1 MPGLWRRSARV
12 EPVTEPVVE
21 APVVETP
28 KYVTPEEL
36 NAALDRATQQM
47 VSTVQGLAAPR
58 PAPAPQQPPIQQ
70 FNEQQIA
77 DITEDELNEA
87 FTEGNLVKYD
97 KLQKQRIAKERQDY
111 RRDIH
116 QLKQEGMQAIAGL
129 TQQMSAPK
137 RAGLEKYQGEIDA
150 ILGTFPVETRA
161 NQQVLEFVYNSV
173 RGNHFR
179 ELVDAE
185 AEVAKRAANTKPTQ
199 GSGDAATDRTTAMA
213 AKSVSWNES
222 LDKRMAGRNATP
234 ADQALA
240 TTGKDPDQFARQLG
254 YKNMEDYLAK
264 TAEYETK
271 KTHKW

>member
-1 MPGLWRRSARV
+1 MPIFSRRSA
-12 EPVTEPVVE
+12 PE
-21 APVVETP
+21 APAKPVEETPIVDTP
-28 KYVTPEEL
+28 KYVTPDDMT
-36 NAALDRATQQM
+36 AALDRATQHIIG
-47 VSTVQGLAAPR
+47 TVQSLVTPR
-58 PAPAPQQPPIQQ
+58 PVPTQQQQ
-70 FNEQQIA
+70 TQPFNEQQVP
-77 DITEDELNEA
+77 DINEEELQQA
-87 FTEGNLVKYD
+87 FQEGNLVQYD

-185 AEVAKRAANTKPTQ
+185 VETSKRAAATKQTQ
-199 GSGDAATDRTTAMA
+199 GAGDAATDRTTAMA
-213 AKSVSWNES
+213 SKATSWNEN
-222 LDKRMAGRNATP
+222 LDQRMVGRNATP

-254 YKNMEDYLAK
+254 YKNMDDYLAK